1 MKWAMTIET
10 WYKQF
15 RAERT
20 LRKPAQPCSSL
31 VVRVQS
37 DICARPIVPSAP
49 VVYSRGRCA
58 LIPLRFSFAPAM
70 TLFEGRDL
78 TCVRGERQV
87 FAGLGFTVP
96 QGGALILHGP
106 NGSGKSSL
114 LRLMAG
120 LLNPAEGSLVWDARP
135 VSDDPEAHRARL
147 HYLGHLDAVKPVL
160 SAAENLD
167 FWASAQGGDPGDGQ
181 MGGQMGGQGAGVA
194 AALERIGLTGLC
206 DVPARMLSAGQRRR
220 LALARLF
227 LARRGLWLLDEPTVG
242 LDEDSIGRLQAGL
255 ADHRREGGRVVVA
268 THTAIDLPGAER
280 LDLTAFQ
287 PPSDAG
293 LEPW

>member
-1 MKWAMTIET
+1 
-10 WYKQF
+10 
-15 RAERT
+15 
-20 LRKPAQPCSSL
+20 
-31 VVRVQS
+31 
-37 DICARPIVPSAP
+37 
-49 VVYSRGRCA
+49 
-58 LIPLRFSFAPAM
+58 M

-87 FAGLGFTVP
+87 FTGLGFAVP
-96 QGGALILHGP
+96 PGGAMILHGP

-120 LLNPAEGSLVWDARP
+120 LLKPAQGSLAWDDRP

-160 SAAENLD
+160 SAAENLA
-167 FWASAQGGDPGDGQ
+167 FWAVAQGDSAG
-181 MGGQMGGQGAGVA
+181 GVA
-194 AALERIGLTGLC
+194 AALERIGLTGLS
-206 DVPARMLSAGQRRR
+206 DVPARLFSAGQRRR

-227 LARRGLWLLDEPTVG
+227 LARGGLWLLDEPSVG
-242 LDEDSIGRLQAGL
+242 LDEDSIGRLQVGL
-255 ADHRREGGRVVVA
+255 ADHRQAGGRVVVA

-280 LDLTAFQ
+280 LDLAAFAA
-287 PPSDAG
+287 PSDAG